1 MATKAQMEAVLA
13 LVQEYVSTL
22 DLLESRGKA
31 IAGAWKKELEEN
43 GNQIVAKLQEA
54 GVIKARK
61 KDEAPEIK
69 VLQGFINGK
78 LNGFDEAKKKA
89 DPQRFK
95 DLTDGKATL
104 KQLVK
109 DAKDRKVLVASKA
122 FKDLQSKM
130 EKLK

>member
-69 VLQGFINGK
+69 ILQGFINGK
-78 LNGFDEAKKKA
+78 LNGFSEEKQKTDAASFKA
-89 DPQRFK
+89 
-95 DLTDGKATL
+95 LTEGKATL